1 MRRSAFVLLPAAA
14 LLAVLSGCDAAEP
27 GPTVSERTRLL
38 TAEVWVLQRVE
49 VEPDDG
55 TVEVIAIS
63 ERYDFEEDGEAT
75 FTFADGTVD
84 RGTWQF
90 AGNETQ
96 LVFDSGT
103 SLEVTT
109 DILELTEHRFRFRF
123 NFSEVEVGQDVAAI
137 VHLVHP

>member
-1 MRRSAFVLLPAAA
+1 MRRSAFVLLPVVA

-27 GPTVSERTRLL
+27 GPAASERTRLL
-38 TAEVWVLQRVE
+38 TDEVWVLQRVE
-49 VEPDDG
+49 VEPNDG
-55 TVEVIAIS
+55 TVEVTAIS

-75 FTFADGTVD
+75 YTSEDGTVD
-84 RGTWQF
+84 AGTWQF
-90 AGNETQ
+90 AGDETQ
-96 LVFDSGT
+96 LVFDPGT

-123 NFSEVEVGQDVAAI
+123 NFSEVEVGQNVAVI